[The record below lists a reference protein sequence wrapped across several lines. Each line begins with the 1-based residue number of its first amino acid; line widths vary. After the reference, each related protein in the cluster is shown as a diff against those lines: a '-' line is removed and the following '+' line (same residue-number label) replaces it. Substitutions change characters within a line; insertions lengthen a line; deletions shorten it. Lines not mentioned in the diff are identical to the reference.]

1 MKDLTLTIPAKNE
14 SKCLPKT
21 LQEISELKLECNITV
36 ILKPE
41 DTSTINSIKNFD
53 VKIIYQS
60 GLGYGNALIEGLKS
74 CTTKYFCIFN
84 ADGSFD
90 PKELKD
96 MYFLISNKNYD
107 LVFGSRYCIGG
118 SSEDDTIVTKFG
130 NFVFSK
136 IGNIFFKLKISDILY
151 TYVMGDVEKV
161 SKLNLN
167 SQDFSYCVELPIK
180 SKRAKLKISDYPS
193 HERKRIAGKKKV
205 NEFRDGYKILT
216 EMLILFFKK
225 KI

>member
-21 LQEISELKLECNITV
+21 LQEISELKLECNITI

-130 NFVFSK
+130 NFIFSK

-180 SKRAKLKISDYPS
+180 SKFNNLNYTEIPCY
-193 HERKRIAGKKKV
+193 ERKRIAGEKKV
-205 NEFRDGYKILT
+205 NAIIDGFKILIK
-216 EMLILFFKK
+216 MIKLYF
-225 KI
+225 

>member
-1 MKDLTLTIPAKNE
+1 MKNLTLTIPAKNE
-14 SKCLPKT
+14 SECLPKT
-21 LQEISELKLECNITV
+21 LQEIYELKLECNITV
-36 ILKPE
+36 ILKPD

-130 NFVFSK
+130 NFIFSK

-180 SKRAKLKISDYPS
+180 SKFNNLNYTEIPCY
-193 HERKRIAGKKKV
+193 ERKRIAGEKKV
-205 NEFRDGYKILT
+205 NAIIDGFKILIK
-216 EMLILFFKK
+216 MVKLYF
-225 KI
+225 